1 MTETDLRL
9 GITAQYLTAYADFQQ
24 IRFFQ
29 STLKLLKEE
38 QEILKSLVDQG
49 IYLQTDRI
57 NLALSITNQEIVIKQ
72 GMMQYKNDLGLLN
85 FICGITDQSDAV
97 LEKPE
102 MMLRNTFDINN
113 SPVMMKFRIDS
124 LKNINSRQ
132 LLI

>member
-1 MTETDLRL
+1 MTRQLPTGQLFCTTQPYPTPVQQADQRGPVQGHFPANQSIGVNAKLTETDLRL

-72 GMMQYKNDLGLLN
+72 GMMQYKNDLG
-85 FICGITDQSDAV
+85 C
-97 LEKPE
+97 
-102 MMLRNTFDINN
+102 
-113 SPVMMKFRIDS
+113 
-124 LKNINSRQ
+124 
-132 LLI
+132 